1 MILSILLACL
11 SPVEECHATCDDLWI
26 ECGEGYDP
34 NDKQHVIC
42 DQCDVASERAVD
54 DWLECHAGA
63 VEDAEVSTYGWDD
76 EACAAVAAECGTY
89 PY

>member
-1 MILSILLACL
+1 MMIAFLLACV
-11 SPVEECHATCDDLWI
+11 SPVEECHATCEALWN
-26 ECGEGYDP
+26 ECGSVTGYDP
-34 NDKQHVIC
+34 NGAHC